1 MMKRFAL
8 FFLMAC
14 PLAAMAQPR
23 KLTLKECVDIAL
35 ERNLNIQRSKNNVDI
50 FEASLLQA
58 KAAFLPT
65 VNAGGAYG
73 QNFGRALN
81 PVTNQ
86 FLNRNNN
93 TINIQGIGSLNVF
106 NGLRV
111 QNTFKQ
117 SQRDVV
123 AADKDLAKA
132 KNDVTLNVITLFVN
146 VVLNK
151 ELFENARFQLNS
163 SQAQLDRIKRQVAA
177 GALPLANELNQEA
190 QVASNEVNL
199 INQENV
205 YTLSLLQLKQAL
217 LIPAAE
223 EIEVQAP
230 EVSVDDLV
238 LDQKAEEI
246 YRIALQN
253 MPEVQSAQLK
263 VESSEFALRATRGTY
278 LPRLTLNASAQ
289 SNYASASDGPLFRTG
304 DNLLLTATPVG
315 QVGTGAIVPPGD
327 PRAVY
332 FFQQER
338 ILVSDSYGVRPQLE
352 DNLFKAVSINLNIP
366 IFNGLQTRASVQR
379 AIIQKE
385 NAEIAVLETQNTL
398 RQTIETAYN
407 DALASSKT
415 YNSSLKQ
422 VRAQEEA
429 YRVNKQRYELGA
441 INFVEYNVS
450 ENSLFQAKSDL
461 ARAKYNFVFRKKVLD
476 FYQGKELGF

>member
-1 MMKRFAL
+1 MKRFA
-8 FFLMAC
+8 FIFLMAF
-14 PLAAMAQPR
+14 PVAAMAQPR

-35 ERNLNIQRSKNNVDI
+35 ERNLNVQRSKNNVDI

-58 KAAFLPT
+58 KASFLPT
-65 VNAGGAYG
+65 VNAGGSYG

-93 TINIQGIGSLNVF
+93 TVNIQGIGTLNVF

-123 AADKDLAKA
+123 AADKDLSKA

-199 INQENV
+199 VNQENA
-205 YTLSLLQLKQAL
+205 YALSVLQLKQAL
-217 LIPAAE
+217 LIAANE

-230 EVSVDDLV
+230 EVTVDDLV
-238 LDQKAEEI
+238 LDQKAEDI

-253 MPEVQSAQLK
+253 MPEVQSAKLK
-263 VESSEFALRATRGTY
+263 VESSEFALRATRGSY
-278 LPRLTLNASAQ
+278 MPRLTLNASAQ

-304 DNLLLTATPVG
+304 DNFLLTPTPVG
-315 QVGTGAIVPPGD
+315 QVGAGPIVGPGD
-327 PRAVY
+327 PNAVY

-338 ILVSDSYGVRPQLE
+338 ILVSDSYGVRAQLE
-352 DNLFKAVSINLNIP
+352 DNLFKAVSLNLNIP

-385 NAEIAVLETQNTL
+385 NAEIAVLETENTL

>member
-8 FFLMAC
+8 FLLMGF

-35 ERNLNIQRSKNNVDI
+35 ERNLNVQRSKNNVDI

-65 VNAGGAYG
+65 VNAGGSYG

-93 TINIQGIGSLNVF
+93 TLNIQGIGTLNVF

-146 VVLNK
+146 VVLNN

-163 SQAQLDRIKRQVAA
+163 SQAQLDRIKKQVAA

-199 INQENV
+199 INQENA

-223 EIEVQAP
+223 EIAVQAP
-230 EVSVDDLV
+230 EVTVDDLV
-238 LDQKAEEI
+238 LDQKAEDI
-246 YRIALQN
+246 YRIALEN
-253 MPEVQSAQLK
+253 MPEVRSAQLK
-263 VESSEFALRATRGTY
+263 VESSEFALRATRGSY
-278 LPRLTLNASAQ
+278 MPRLTLNASAQ
-289 SNYASASDGPLFRTG
+289 SNYASASDGPIRRSGENTILVPF
-304 DNLLLTATPVG
+304 G
-315 QVGTGAIVPPGD
+315 QVGSGAVLQPTD
-327 PRAVY
+327 PNAV
-332 FFQQER
+332 FAWQRES
-338 ILVSDSYGVRPQLE
+338 ILVSDSYGIRPQLE
-352 DNLFKAVSINLNIP
+352 DNLFKAVSVNLNIP

-379 AIIQKE
+379 AVIQKE
-385 NAEIAVLETQNTL
+385 NAEIAVLETENTL